1 MEISIDLTEEQERLV
16 VHTHLWR
23 QYHAHRSEYWDLV
36 DTSRI
41 DAMECEETKKR
52 LLKMS
57 RKRRKVIKKRIKACK
72 ILIDAIKEHE

>member
-1 MEISIDLTEEQERLV
+1 MEISIDLTEEQERIV

-23 QYHAHRSEYWDLV
+23 AYHANRTEYYDLL

-41 DAMECEETKKR
+41 DAMECEETKER

-57 RKRRKVIKKRIKACK
+57 RKRRKVIKKRIKACQ
-72 ILIDAIKEHE
+72 ILIAAIKENE